1 MEKICTVCQNK
12 FERKSGGAT
21 QCSAKCFLLARM
33 DKSNGPNSCWP
44 WTGAKNKT
52 GYGAYH
58 PKRNKTINAH
68 RVVFMEFVCD
78 ALDNLVVRHTCDNR
92 ICVNPSHLLLG
103 TNKENTNDMISRGR
117 HIEGRK
123 RVFGENTSRAKLTEK
138 QVLEIREK
146 KDTQVNL
153 AKKYGVSRSAIKSIL
168 DRTNWS
174 HI

>member
-1 MEKICTVCQNK
+1 
-12 FERKSGGAT
+12 
-21 QCSAKCFLLARM
+21 
-33 DKSNGPNSCWP
+33 
-44 WTGAKNKT
+44 
-52 GYGAYH
+52 
-58 PKRNKTINAH
+58 
-68 RVVFMEFVCD
+68 MEFVCD